1 MKQAEHHH
9 KKPRESD
16 HDASNDVHNQLS
28 FRIVILIFNDVGED
42 KREEEVGRV
51 YGECGGIL
59 VQVAHEQCAGDGS
72 KGIK

>member
-51 YGECGGIL
+51 YGEYGGIL
-59 VQVAHEQCAGDGS
+59 VQVTQEQCAGDGS